1 MGNELQLLIESIPA
15 HVVVTKPSGE
25 VETVNRPTLEYF
37 GKTLEELNG
46 WKTSDIVHSDDLQH
60 TIAAQRK
67 GFETGRAYNVESRHR
82 RADGVYRWFNVL
94 GLPLLDSDG
103 RILRWFHL
111 ISDIDDRKRAE
122 EALRAS
128 EINLRQII
136 DSIPGFV
143 FTLSPAGVV
152 ELVNRPY
159 LKYFGKTVEEIRAWK
174 TSDIVHRDDLSRLT
188 VAFSN
193 SMTTGTPLED
203 ELRVRRAD
211 GVYRWFQARTLP
223 VRGTDGRITAWYGLM
238 TDIEDR
244 KRAEEEL
251 RSNERNLSLL
261 INAIPTLIHVLG
273 TDASVLH
280 VNKAVLDYTGLTLE
294 DVRKADYRRRVFH
307 PEEVERLRQ
316 ERREGLARAVPF
328 ENEKRIQGRDSRYRW
343 FLVRYNP
350 LVEEG
355 RVTRWYVT
363 ATEIESR
370 KQEEER
376 VRQENVRL
384 EERTRI
390 ARELHDTL
398 LQTCIGTSLQ
408 LGAAVE
414 SLPADS
420 QVKPKFDRI
429 LQLMQQGIE
438 EGRNAIQCLRSS
450 GSGPLDLIGALS
462 AVPREFWAQ
471 PGVDFRATVV
481 GQQQPLRS
489 TIQQE
494 IYSIGREA
502 LVNALCHSR
511 AKRIDLELE
520 CAERNLTIWVRDNGC
535 GIDLQVLDTGRKGH
549 WGLTGMRERA
559 ARIGGLLKISTNPN
573 AGTEIELSIPSD
585 VAFQPPP
592 ADLGRMAATS
602 KR

>member
-15 HVVVTKPSGE
+15 HVVVTTPSGE
-25 VETVNRPTLEYF
+25 VETVNQPTLEYF
-37 GKTLEELNG
+37 GKTLEELKD
-46 WKTSDIVHSDDLQH
+46 WTTSDIVHPDDLQR
-60 TIAAQRK
+60 TIAEQRK
-67 GFETGRAYNVESRHR
+67 GLETGRAYNVESRQR

-94 GLPLLDSDG
+94 GLPLLDTGG
-103 RILRWFHL
+103 RILRWLHL

-122 EALRAS
+122 EVLRAS
-128 EINLRQII
+128 EINLRKII

-152 ELVNRPY
+152 ELVNQPY
-159 LKYFGKTVEEIRAWK
+159 LKYFGKTVEEIRVWK
-174 TSDIVHRDDLSRLT
+174 TSDIVHPDDLPRLT
-188 VAFSN
+188 AAFSN
-193 SMTTGTPLED
+193 SMTTGTSLEN
-203 ELRVRRAD
+203 ELRIRRAD
-211 GVYRWFQARTLP
+211 GLYRWFQARTLP

-244 KRAEEEL
+244 KDAEEEV

-273 TDASVLH
+273 TDASVLQ

-294 DVRKADYRRRVFH
+294 DVQKEGYRDLVCH
-307 PEEVERLRQ
+307 PEDVERLRE
-316 ERREGLARAVPF
+316 ERREALTRAVPF
-328 ENEKRIQGRDSRYRW
+328 ENEQRIQGRDGTYRW

-350 LVEEG
+350 LVVEG
-355 RVTRWYVT
+355 RVGRWYVT

-408 LGAAVE
+408 LAAAVE

-420 QVKPKFDRI
+420 QVKSKFGRI
-429 LQLMQQGIE
+429 FQLMQQGIE

-450 GSGPLDLIGALS
+450 GSGPLDLAAALS
-462 AVPREFWAQ
+462 AVRREFWVE

-489 TIQQE
+489 AIQQE

-511 AKRIDLELE
+511 AKRIDLQLE
-520 CAERNLTIWVRDNGC
+520 YADRNLTIWVRDDGC

-549 WGLTGMRERA
+549 WGLAGMRERA
-559 ARIGGLLKISTNPN
+559 ARIGGLLKISSSPN

-585 VAFQPPP
+585 VAFQPSP
-592 ADLGRMAATS
+592 ADLGRMGASA
-602 KR
+602 

>member
-1 MGNELQLLIESIPA
+1 MGNELQLLVESIPA
-15 HVVVTKPSGE
+15 HVVVTTPSGD
-25 VETVNRPTLEYF
+25 VETVNRRTLEYF

-46 WKTSDIVHSDDLQH
+46 WKTSDIVHPDDLQH

-94 GLPLLDSDG
+94 GLPLLDTDG

-128 EINLRQII
+128 EINLRQIF
-136 DSIPGFV
+136 DNIPGFV

-174 TSDIVHRDDLSRLT
+174 TSDIVHPDDLPRLT
-188 VAFSN
+188 VAFLN
-193 SMTTGTPLED
+193 SMTTGTLLE
-203 ELRVRRAD
+203 EEIRIRRAD

-244 KRAEEEL
+244 KGAEEEL

-261 INAIPTLIHVLG
+261 INAIPTLIHVLRP
-273 TDASVLH
+273 DASVLH

-294 DVRKADYRRRVFH
+294 DVQKEDYRDRVLH
-307 PEEVERLRQ
+307 PEDMERLRE
-316 ERREGLARAVPF
+316 ERREALARAVPF
-328 ENEKRIQGRDSRYRW
+328 ENEERIQGRDGSYRW
-343 FLVRYNP
+343 FLVRYSP
-350 LVEEG
+350 LVQG
-355 RVTRWYVT
+355 GQVRRWYVT

-398 LQTCIGTSLQ
+398 LQTCLGTSFQ
-408 LGAAVE
+408 LGAAVK

-420 QVKPKFDRI
+420 QVRSKFDRI
-429 LQLMQQGIE
+429 LQLMEQGVE
-438 EGRNAIQCLRSS
+438 EGRSAIQCLRSP
-450 GSGPLDLIGALS
+450 GSGPLDLVAALS
-462 AVPREFWAQ
+462 AVRQGSWAQ

-489 TIQQE
+489 TIQDE

-502 LVNALCHSR
+502 LVNAFCHSR

-520 CAERNLTIWVRDNGC
+520 YAARNLTIWIRDNGC
-535 GIDLQVLDTGRKGH
+535 GMEPQVLDAGRKGH

-559 ARIGGLLKISTNPN
+559 ARIGGLLKISTSPN

-585 VAFQPPP
+585 VAFQP
-592 ADLGRMAATS
+592 ADLRGMAAS
-602 KR
+602 S

>member
-1 MGNELQLLIESIPA
+1 MGNELQLLVESIPA
-15 HVVVTKPSGE
+15 HVVVTTPSGD
-25 VETVNRPTLEYF
+25 VETVNRRTLEYF

-46 WKTSDIVHSDDLQH
+46 WKTSDIVHPDDLQH
-60 TIAAQRK
+60 TIAAQQK

-94 GLPLLDSDG
+94 GLPLLDTDG

-122 EALRAS
+122 EVLRAS
-128 EINLRQII
+128 EINLRQIF
-136 DSIPGFV
+136 DNIPGFV

-174 TSDIVHRDDLSRLT
+174 TSDIVHPDDLPRLT
-188 VAFSN
+188 DALSN
-193 SMTTGTPLED
+193 SMTTGTLLEE
-203 ELRVRRAD
+203 ELRIRRAD
-211 GVYRWFQARTLP
+211 GVYRWFQARALP
-223 VRGTDGRITAWYGLM
+223 VRGTDDRITAWYGLV

-244 KRAEEEL
+244 KGAEEEL
-251 RSNERNLSLL
+251 RSNERNLRLL
-261 INAIPTLIHVLG
+261 INIIPTLIHVVG
-273 TDASVLH
+273 PDASVLH

-294 DVRKADYRRRVFH
+294 DVQKKDYRGRVLH
-307 PEEVERLRQ
+307 PEDMERLREQ
-316 ERREGLARAVPF
+316 RREALARGEPF
-328 ENEKRIQGRDSRYRW
+328 ENEQRLRGRDGRYRW

-355 RVTRWYVT
+355 RVRRWYVT

-376 VRQENVRL
+376 MRQENVRL

-398 LQTCIGTSLQ
+398 LQTCIGASFQ

-414 SLPADS
+414 NLPADS
-420 QVKPKFDRI
+420 QVKSKFDQI
-429 LQLMQQGIE
+429 FQLMQQGVE
-438 EGRNAIQCLRSS
+438 EGRKAIQCLRAPDF
-450 GSGPLDLIGALS
+450 GPLDLVAALS
-462 AVPREFWAQ
+462 EVRQGSWAQ
-471 PGVDFRATVV
+471 PGVDFRAAVV
-481 GQQQPLRS
+481 GQQQPLRP

-494 IYSIGREA
+494 IYSIAREA
-502 LVNALCHSR
+502 LVNAFCHSQ
-511 AKRIDLELE
+511 AKRIDLEIGY
-520 CAERNLTIWVRDNGC
+520 ADRSLTIWVRDNGC
-535 GIDLQVLDTGRKGH
+535 GIEAQVLDAGRKGH

-559 ARIGGLLKISTNPN
+559 ARIGGQLKISTNPN
-573 AGTEIELSIPSD
+573 AGTEIELSIPGD
-585 VAFQPPP
+585 VAFQPLPS
-592 ADLGRMAATS
+592 DLRGMAAS
-602 KR
+602 S

>member
-1 MGNELQLLIESIPA
+1 MGNELQLPIESIPA
-15 HVVVTKPSGE
+15 HVVVTTPSGE
-25 VETVNRPTLEYF
+25 VETVNQPTLEYF

-46 WKTSDIVHSDDLQH
+46 WKTSDLVHPDDLQH
-60 TIAAQRK
+60 TIAVQQK
-67 GFETGRAYNVESRHR
+67 GFETGRAYNVECRQR

-94 GLPLLDSDG
+94 GLPLIDTDG
-103 RILRWFHL
+103 HILRWFHL

-143 FTLSPAGVV
+143 FTLSPGGVV

-159 LKYFGKTVEEIRAWK
+159 LKYFGKTVEEIRGWK
-174 TSDIVHRDDLSRLT
+174 TSDIVHPDDLPRLT

-193 SMTTGTPLED
+193 SMTNGTPLEA
-203 ELRVRRAD
+203 EIRIRRAD

-223 VRGTDGRITAWYGLM
+223 VGGTDGRINAWYGLM
-238 TDIEDR
+238 TDIDDR
-244 KRAEEEL
+244 KRVEEEL

-261 INAIPTLIHVLG
+261 INAIPTLIHVLR
-273 TDASVLH
+273 TDASVMH

-294 DVRKADYRRRVFH
+294 DVKKEDYRRRVFH
-307 PEEVERLRQ
+307 PEDVARLRE
-316 ERREGLARAVPF
+316 ERREALARGVPF
-328 ENEKRIQGRDSRYRW
+328 ENEQRIQGRDGIYRW

-355 RVTRWYVT
+355 GVRRWYVT

-398 LQTCIGTSLQ
+398 LQTCIGSLMQ

-414 SLPADS
+414 NLPADL
-420 QVKPKFDRI
+420 QVKSKFDRI
-429 LQLMQQGIE
+429 LQLMQQGVE
-438 EGRNAIQCLRSS
+438 EGRYAIQCLRSS
-450 GSGPLDLIGALS
+450 GSGPLDLVAALS
-462 AVPREFWAQ
+462 EVPREFAAQ
-471 PGVDFRATVV
+471 PDVDFRATVV

-489 TIQQE
+489 AIQQE
-494 IYSIGREA
+494 IYRIGREA
-502 LVNALCHSR
+502 LLNAFCHSR
-511 AKRIDLELE
+511 AKRIDLQLE
-520 CAERNLTIWVRDNGC
+520 YADRNLTIWVRDDGC

-559 ARIGGLLKISTNPN
+559 ARIGGLLKISTRLN

-585 VAFQPPP
+585 VAFQPSP
-592 ADLGRMAATS
+592 ADPGGMATS
-602 KR
+602 A

>member
-1 MGNELQLLIESIPA
+1 MGNELQLLVESIPA
-15 HVVVTKPSGE
+15 HVVVTTPSGD
-25 VETVNRPTLEYF
+25 VETVNRLTLEYF
-37 GKTLEELNG
+37 GRTLEELAG
-46 WKTSDIVHSDDLQH
+46 WKTSDLVHPDDLQH
-60 TIAAQRK
+60 TIAAQER

-94 GLPLLDSDG
+94 GLPLLDTDG

-159 LKYFGKTVEEIRAWK
+159 LEYYGKTVEEISAWK
-174 TSDIVHRDDLSRLT
+174 TSDIVHPDDLPGLT

-193 SMTTGTPLED
+193 SMTTGAPLEE
-203 ELRVRRAD
+203 ELRIRRAD
-211 GVYRWFQARTLP
+211 GVYRWFQARTLA

-238 TDIEDR
+238 IDIEDR
-244 KRAEEEL
+244 KGAEEEL

-294 DVRKADYRRRVFH
+294 DVQKEDYRRRVFH
-307 PEEVERLRQ
+307 PEDVERLRE
-316 ERREGLARAVPF
+316 ERRKALTRARPF
-328 ENEKRIQGRDSRYRW
+328 ENEQRIQGRDGCYRW

-355 RVTRWYVT
+355 RVRRWYVT

-420 QVKPKFDRI
+420 QVKSKFDRI
-429 LQLMQQGIE
+429 FQLMQQGVE
-438 EGRNAIQCLRSS
+438 EGRKAIQCLRSPD
-450 GSGPLDLIGALS
+450 SGPLDLVAALS
-462 AVPREFWAQ
+462 AVRREFWAQ

-481 GQQQPLRS
+481 GQQKPLRS
-489 TIQQE
+489 AIQQE
-494 IYSIGREA
+494 IYNIGREA
-502 LVNALCHSR
+502 LVNALCHSK
-511 AKRIDLELE
+511 AKRIDLELKY
-520 CAERNLTIWVRDNGC
+520 ADRNLTIWIRDNGC
-535 GIDLQVLDTGRKGH
+535 GIEAQVLDAGRKGH

-559 ARIGGLLKISTNPN
+559 ARIGAQLKIATNPN
-573 AGTEIELSIPSD
+573 AGTEIELSLPSD
-585 VAFQPPP
+585 IAFQPPP
-592 ADLGRMAATS
+592 TDVGRMKAS
-602 KR
+602 S

>member
-1 MGNELQLLIESIPA
+1 MGNELQLPIESIPA
-15 HVVVTKPSGE
+15 QVVVTTPSGD
-25 VETVNRPTLEYF
+25 VETVNQPTLEYF

-46 WKTSDIVHSDDLQH
+46 WKTSDLVHPDDLQN
-60 TIAAQRK
+60 TIAAQQK

-94 GLPLLDSDG
+94 GLPLIDTDG

-159 LKYFGKTVEEIRAWK
+159 LKYFGKTVEELKTWK
-174 TSDIVHRDDLSRLT
+174 TSDVVHPDDLPRLT

-193 SMTTGTPLED
+193 SLTTGTPLER
-203 ELRVRRAD
+203 EIRLRRAD

-244 KRAEEEL
+244 KGAEEEL

-261 INAIPTLIHVLG
+261 INVIPTLIHVLG

-280 VNKAVLDYTGLTLE
+280 ANKAVLDYTGLTLE

-307 PEEVERLRQ
+307 PEDVERVRE
-316 ERREGLARAVPF
+316 ERREALARAVPF
-328 ENEKRIQGRDSRYRW
+328 ENEQRIQSRDGSYRW

-355 RVTRWYVT
+355 RVGRWYVT

-398 LQTCIGTSLQ
+398 LQTCLGTLIQ
-408 LGAAVE
+408 LASAVE

-420 QVKPKFDRI
+420 HVKSKFDQI
-429 LQLMQQGIE
+429 LQLMEQGIE
-438 EGRNAIQCLRSS
+438 EGRNAIQCLRSPDA
-450 GSGPLDLIGALS
+450 GPLDLVAALS
-462 AVPREFWAQ
+462 AVRREFWAQ

-489 TIQQE
+489 AIQQE

-511 AKRIDLELE
+511 AKRIDLEVKY
-520 CAERNLTIWVRDNGC
+520 ADRNLTIWIRDNGC
-535 GIDLQVLDTGRKGH
+535 GMDPQVVETGRKGH

-559 ARIGGLLKISTNPN
+559 ARIGGQLKIFTNPN

-592 ADLGRMAATS
+592 ADLRGMAAS
-602 KR
+602 S